1 MLQRSINHVI
11 RSVLRRAVTDGHGV
25 AHVARALGLS
35 ENTVRKYRAIVER
48 EGIAGLRMLPLG
60 GQAIGP

>member
-1 MLQRSINHVI
+1 M
-11 RSVLRRAVTDGHGV
+11 RRAVTDGHGV